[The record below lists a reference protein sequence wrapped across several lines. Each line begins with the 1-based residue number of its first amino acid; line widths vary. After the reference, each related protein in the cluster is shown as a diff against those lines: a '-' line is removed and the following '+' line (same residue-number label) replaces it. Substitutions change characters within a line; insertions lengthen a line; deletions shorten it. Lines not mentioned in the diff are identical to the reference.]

1 MPSKSR
7 KIYQRSRL
15 SKKVKLSYSEIN
27 ENLDDILLK
36 KLVKLYEG
44 KCHKEGYFKK
54 NSIKI
59 IQYSTGDI
67 KRNDVVDFAV
77 LFDVEICYPV
87 ENQKLNVIVKNI
99 TKAGIRATLIN
110 DDDDPLVV
118 FIMRDHYNK
127 SDYFNQVEVN
137 NKIDVNIIGTRHELN
152 DIKMYVIAE
161 LIIPKT
167 LKK

>member
-1 MPSKSR
+1 MPGKSR

-15 SKKVKLSYSEIN
+15 SKKVNLSYSEIN
-27 ENLDDILLK
+27 ENLEDILLK

-59 IQYSTGDI
+59 IQYSTGYI
-67 KRNDVVDFAV
+67 KRNDVVDFTV

-127 SDYFNQVEVN
+127 SDYFNQLEVN
-137 NKIDVNIIGTRHELN
+137 NKINVNIIGTRHELN

-161 LIIPKT
+161 LIIPKK

>member
-1 MPSKSR
+1 MPSKSK
-7 KIYQRSRL
+7 KIYKKARL
-15 SKKVKLSYSEIN
+15 TKMIKLKFNDIGEDL
-27 ENLDDILLK
+27 ENILLK
-36 KLVKLYEG
+36 QLIKLFEG
-44 KCHKEGYFKK
+44 KCNKEGYYKK

-59 IQYSTGDI
+59 IQYSAGDL
-67 KRNDVVDFAV
+67 KRNDVVDFTV
-77 LFDVEICYPV
+77 LFDVEICLPV

-127 SDYFNQVEVN
+127 SDYFNKIEVN

-152 DIKMYVIAE
+152 DNKMYVIAE

>member
-1 MPSKSR
+1 MPSKSK
-7 KIYQRSRL
+7 KIYKKARL
-15 SKKVKLSYSEIN
+15 TKMIKLKFNDIGEDL
-27 ENLDDILLK
+27 ENILLK
-36 KLVKLYEG
+36 QLVKLFEG
-44 KCHKEGYFKK
+44 KCNKEGYYKK

-59 IQYSTGDI
+59 IQYSAGDL
-67 KRNDVVDFAV
+67 KRNDVVDFTV
-77 LFDVEICYPV
+77 LFDVEICLPV

-127 SDYFNQVEVN
+127 SDYFNQIEVN

-152 DIKMYVIAE
+152 DNKMYVIAE

>member
-15 SKKVKLSYSEIN
+15 SKRIKLSYNEIN
-27 ENLDDILLK
+27 DNLETTLLK
-36 KLVKLYEG
+36 KLVELFEG
-44 KCHKEGYFKK
+44 KCNKEGYYKR

-59 IQYSTGDI
+59 IQYSAGDI
-67 KRNDVVDFAV
+67 KRNDIVDFTV
-77 LFDVEICYPV
+77 LFDVEICFPV

-127 SDYFNQVEVN
+127 SDYFNKIEVN

-152 DIKMYVIAE
+152 DNKMYVIAE

-167 LKK
+167 LK